1 MKSLLVI
8 LLLLGTSTHAE
19 IRVVTSIAPI
29 QGLVTEVM
37 AGIGTPELLL
47 DSPTSSHHFALRP
60 SQAHAIAE
68 ADVVFYVGMDMEPWL
83 ENALEASGGDLH
95 ISLGNLPSLNRLPSH
110 DTDHAQFDPHMWLD
124 SENTLLWLD
133 IIAGILGVADPI
145 NKAVYLSNL
154 EATRADIVA
163 GTTATRVALASL
175 SEVEIIVTHDS
186 LEYLAAAFDLN
197 IIGAFSDSEGQAAG
211 ARSVS
216 RLLNTFGPQTCVVE
230 DASHPSKIVA
240 NLPDGIAHVSLDP
253 MGYDAIGA
261 DGYYSTLLSNITT
274 SLLDCLK

>member
-1 MKSLLVI
+1 MKRLLAI
-8 LLLLGTSTHAE
+8 LLLLGTGAYGE

-29 QGLVTEVM
+29 QGLVSEVM
-37 AGIGTPELLL
+37 AGIETPNLLL
-47 DSPTSSHHFALRP
+47 STPTSSHHFALRP
-60 SQAHAIAE
+60 SQARAIAE
-68 ADVVFYVGMDMEPWL
+68 ADVLFYVGMDMEPWL

-95 ISLGNLPSLNRLPSH
+95 ISLGDLPSLNRLPSH

-124 SENTLLWLD
+124 PANALLWLD
-133 IIAGILGVADPI
+133 IIAGVLGVADPI
-145 NKAVYLSNL
+145 NKATYLSNL
-154 EATRADIVA
+154 ETARADIIA
-163 GTTATRVALASL
+163 GAAASRRALAAL
-175 SEVEIIVTHDS
+175 SEVEIIATHDS
-186 LEYLAAAFDLN
+186 LQYLASAFDLN

-240 NLPDGIAHVSLDP
+240 NLPEGIAHVSLDP
-253 MGYDAIGA
+253 MGYDTLGA
-261 DGYYSTLLSNITT
+261 DGYYSTMLSNITI